1 VTRPRGDGSGAV
13 VRALGLTLIALL
25 LASHEL
31 VVRQSRAYL
40 SPLGQMEAALASA
53 AVGALLGAVLGA
65 KANRPRVLAPLSLLA
80 LAMFCALSGFAYLA
94 AFERPAAWT
103 PVRLAVPFFGSAL
116 VSAAAAST
124 TRAFA
129 HAARE
134 LDVVV
139 RLLRPAVLATGL
151 ALLLLGAALV
161 TQLGLERSAP
171 LLGLLLSFLA
181 YQVDKAL
188 SFVWGDRQRG
198 MLARG
203 FASLVVALGCA
214 GALAPSAPQ
223 ADHGALGHASTVVFA
238 SGEGR
243 DQVVV
248 ASGQG
253 AFAVFVGGSLR
264 WSGLDG
270 MRYASALVEPAILH
284 APSESR
290 CLVLGG
296 SEGLVARRLL
306 DSSRCSRIDVVTP
319 EASVVSLTRSLLP
332 LALLTRGALFDPHV
346 NVIDAEPL
354 VWLAAR
360 QALGDTTHYDVVVVD
375 LPDPTDAVSGKNY
388 TQYFYELLRDAASG
402 TGVITLQAAPP
413 LRAPR
418 VFSNVLSTVEAAGLR
433 ATPYEAELPALGL
446 WGFLLATPDANPE
459 KTIAS
464 SAHVDALDARL
475 PLRPASRDVPVTR
488 DAPTRLSDLRV
499 VHLALAGAREHD

>member
-1 VTRPRGDGSGAV
+1 MTRPGRDGSGAV

-25 LASHEL
+25 LAGHEL

-40 SPLGQMEAALASA
+40 SPLGQVEAALASA
-53 AVGALLGAVLGA
+53 AAGALLGAALGA
-65 KANRPRVLAPLSLLA
+65 KAKRPRVFAPLSLLA
-80 LAMFCALSGFAYLA
+80 LGLFCALSAFAYVV
-94 AFERPAAWT
+94 AFERPAAFM
-103 PVRLAVPFFGSAL
+103 PVRLFVPFFGSAL
-116 VSAAAAST
+116 VGAAAVGT

-139 RLLRPAVLATGL
+139 RLLRPTVLAAGL
-151 ALLLLGAALV
+151 LLLLLGAALV

-181 YQVDKAL
+181 YQVDKAQ

-203 FASLVVALGCA
+203 CASLVVALGCA
-214 GALAPSAPQ
+214 GALAPSAPH
-223 ADHGALGHASTVVFA
+223 AEHEALGHASTVVFA

-270 MRYASALVEPAILH
+270 VRYASALVDPAVLH

-296 SEGLVARRLL
+296 SEGLVTRRLL
-306 DSSRCSRIDVVTP
+306 DSSRCARIDVVTP
-319 EASVVSLTRSLLP
+319 EASVVSLTRRLLP
-332 LALLTRGALFDPHV
+332 LVLATRGALFDPHV
-346 NVIDAEPL
+346 NLIDAEPL

-360 QALGDTTHYDVVVVD
+360 QERGDTTRYDVVIVD
-375 LPDPTDAVSGKNY
+375 LPDPTDGVSGKNY
-388 TQYFYELLRDAASG
+388 TQYFYELVRDAAASD
-402 TGVITLQAAPP
+402 GVITLQAAPP

-446 WGFLLATPDANPE
+446 WGFVLATPHANPR
-459 KTIAS
+459 TATAS
-464 SAHVDALDARL
+464 SAHLDALDARL

-499 VHLALAGAREHD
+499 VHLQR